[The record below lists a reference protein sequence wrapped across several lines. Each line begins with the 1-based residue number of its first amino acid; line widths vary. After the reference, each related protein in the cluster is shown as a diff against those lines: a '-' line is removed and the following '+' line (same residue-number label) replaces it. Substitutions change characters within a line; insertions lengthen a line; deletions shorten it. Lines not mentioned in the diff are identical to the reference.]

1 MKKRRADER
10 LFEELNL
17 ESLALARA
25 LIMEGRAFAGERKLK
40 ARANWS
46 RTRRPCAFA
55 ARSTLMSAAARTS

>member
-40 ARANWS
+40 SPGETGLGKGDDARA
-46 RTRRPCAFA
+46 RRA
-55 ARSTLMSAAARTS
+55 